1 MWRSGDPC
9 KIGKFSHAA
18 FFHPGVFYRLIIA
31 CLLRL
36 CGEKLRSDRLCMVKR
51 SQGGTMSTRSAGNAL
66 IDDCDRRIL
75 AALVRN
81 ARISFKKLAEI
92 AQLSGNATAERV
104 QRLQQM
110 SVITGFKAELNRKL
124 LGQPLQAYIDIKL
137 QRGASM
143 AGFEREAV
151 SLTGAF
157 DALIRVDC
165 EGPEALGKLIEEIR
179 KQAGVQETSS
189 TVVCRELQVQ
199 TLPSRD
205 LQGKVELIEM
215 PLCR

>member
-1 MWRSGDPC
+1 
-9 KIGKFSHAA
+9 
-18 FFHPGVFYRLIIA
+18 
-31 CLLRL
+31 
-36 CGEKLRSDRLCMVKR
+36 MVKR

-143 AGFEREAV
+143 AGFERALRAISNVREAV

>member
-1 MWRSGDPC
+1 
-9 KIGKFSHAA
+9 
-18 FFHPGVFYRLIIA
+18 
-31 CLLRL
+31 
-36 CGEKLRSDRLCMVKR
+36 MVKR

-157 DALIRVDC
+157 DARIRVDC

>member
-1 MWRSGDPC
+1 MP
-9 KIGKFSHAA
+9 
-18 FFHPGVFYRLIIA
+18 
-31 CLLRL
+31 
-36 CGEKLRSDRLCMVKR
+36 
-51 SQGGTMSTRSAGNAL
+51 TRSAENEL

-110 SVITGFKAELNRKL
+110 SVITGFRVDLNRRL

-143 AGFEREAV
+143 AGFEKALRSIPNVREAV
-151 SLTGAF
+151 SITGGF
-157 DALIRVDC
+157 DARIRVDC
-165 EGPEALGKLIEEIR
+165 EDPEALGKLIEEIR
-179 KQAGVQETSS
+179 KQAGVHETSS

-199 TLPSRD
+199 P
-205 LQGKVELIEM
+205 
-215 PLCR
+215 

>member
-1 MWRSGDPC
+1 MP
-9 KIGKFSHAA
+9 
-18 FFHPGVFYRLIIA
+18 
-31 CLLRL
+31 
-36 CGEKLRSDRLCMVKR
+36 
-51 SQGGTMSTRSAGNAL
+51 TRSAENVL

-75 AALVRN
+75 TALVRN

-104 QRLQQM
+104 QRLQQV
-110 SVITGFKAELNRKL
+110 SVITGYKAELNRKL

-137 QRGASM
+137 QRGASV
-143 AGFEREAV
+143 AGFERALSTISNVREAV
-151 SLTGAF
+151 SLTGEF
-157 DALIRVDC
+157 DARIRVDC

-199 TLPSRD
+199 TL
-205 LQGKVELIEM
+205 VEL
-215 PLCR
+215 

>member
-1 MWRSGDPC
+1 
-9 KIGKFSHAA
+9 
-18 FFHPGVFYRLIIA
+18 
-31 CLLRL
+31 
-36 CGEKLRSDRLCMVKR
+36 
-51 SQGGTMSTRSAGNAL
+51 MSTPSAENTL

-81 ARISFKKLAEI
+81 GRISFKKLAEI

-143 AGFEREAV
+143 TTFERALRAISNVREAV
-151 SLTGAF
+151 SIIGAF
-157 DALIRVDC
+157 DARIRVDC

-189 TVVCRELQVQ
+189 TVICRELRVQ
-199 TLPSRD
+199 NLAKS
-205 LQGKVELIEM
+205 
-215 PLCR
+215 